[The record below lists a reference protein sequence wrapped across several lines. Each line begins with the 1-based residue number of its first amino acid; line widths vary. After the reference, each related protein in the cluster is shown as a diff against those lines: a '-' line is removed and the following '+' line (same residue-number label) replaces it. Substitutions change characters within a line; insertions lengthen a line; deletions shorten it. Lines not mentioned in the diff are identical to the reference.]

1 MTSHRSSTATRR
13 LEIAWTLVPLATF
26 LSLFG
31 LTAANMPFINN
42 VHAGTQYTVTVIGVQ
57 FSWTFDY
64 GATSSGARIRSFGT
78 LYLPEGTDV
87 ALNIVSTDPPCNS
100 KPSIPSRRHPG
111 AGDRER
117 GMRSQPQLLCAVAR
131 SADERHPR

>member
-1 MTSHRSSTATRR
+1 MNLLSSCCVTNAGAFGDGGTIADRALNVYTYVFWASVVLGVIVTGLLLYAFVKFRRRSDDDDPPQFHGNTR

-42 VHAGTQYTVTVIGVQ
+42 VHAGTPYTVTVIGQQ

-64 GATSSGARIRSFGT
+64 GASPSGARIRSFT
-78 LYLPEGTDV
+78 T
-87 ALNIVSTDPPCNS
+87 
-100 KPSIPSRRHPG
+100 
-111 AGDRER
+111 
-117 GMRSQPQLLCAVAR
+117 
-131 SADERHPR
+131 

>member
-1 MTSHRSSTATRR
+1 MTIHRSSTATRR

-42 VHAGTQYTVTVIGVQ
+42 VHAGTQYTVTVIGQQ

-64 GATSSGARIRSFGT
+64 GTSSSGARIRSFGT
-78 LYLPEGTDV
+78 LYLPANTDV
-87 ALNIVSTDPPCNS
+87 ALNIVSTDPPCKAS
-100 KPSIPSRRHPG
+100 PLGAIGKHAR

-117 GMRSQPQLLCAVAR
+117 GLRRQPQLLRSVAR
-131 SADERHPR
+131 SADERHSR